1 MFESLRAIHL
11 AVHLFLK
18 IQIFSSEMISWVFL
32 ILKIHKTVR
41 QLKKLSLCKIA
52 LQIQDTSLKE

>member
-18 IQIFSSEMISWVFL
+18 IQIFSFEMICVFL

-41 QLKKLSLCKIA
+41 QLKKLWLCKIA